1 MNYGKSLSMNDFLN
15 QTRFNIKDI
24 INVLPHRYPFILID
38 RVEIIEPGKS
48 LIALKNLTINE
59 PFFQGHFP
67 GQPVMPGVLSME
79 IMAQAGSF
87 LMLSHIVD
95 PLSKNMFF
103 SRVETAK
110 FRKPIVPGDQL
121 KIHVNLVKRKLNLCK
136 FHGKCMVD
144 KTLVAEA
151 KFSANLVDR
160 ARE

>member
-1 MNYGKSLSMNDFLN
+1 MNDLSN
-15 QTRFNIKDI
+15 QTQFNIKDI

-38 RVEIIEPGKS
+38 RVEIIDPGKS

-67 GQPVMPGVLSME
+67 MQPVMPGVLSLE

-87 LMLSHIVD
+87 LMLSHIED

-103 SRVETAK
+103 SMVEAAK
-110 FRKPIVPGDQL
+110 FKKPIVPGDQL
-121 KIHVNLVKRKLNLCK
+121 KIHMDLVKKKLNVCK
-136 FHGKCMVD
+136 FHGRCMVD
-144 KTLVAEA
+144 NILVAEA
-151 KFSANLVDR
+151 KFAANLVNR